1 MYVRKGGAAVGNE
14 EYLKYLM
21 KQYGQLVYTICLRNC
36 GNPFDAEDV
45 MQETFLAAYKALDNF
60 DRQKEQAWIC
70 RIALN
75 KCLDF
80 LKSAGRRQIPME
92 EVVSEHEAQNS
103 VVPETIILEKES
115 EQAIYTLCK
124 SLKEPYGS
132 IAVMRFCEGKSAKEI
147 SACTGEGLKTV
158 QTHIYRAKEMLKNKL
173 ERSRGYSD
181 G

>member
-1 MYVRKGGAAVGNE
+1 MQIVISYRSVEKRGGAAVGAE

-45 MQETFLAAYKALDNF
+45 MQETFLAAYNALGSF

-80 LKSAGRRQIPME
+80 LKNVGRRQ
-92 EVVSEHEAQNS
+92 
-103 VVPETIILEKES
+103 VPVEGSYFEQEPERESALPEQIYLRKES
-115 EQAIYTLCK
+115 EEAVKRLCE

-132 IAVMRFCEGKSAKEI
+132 VALAHFYEG
-147 SACTGEGLKTV
+147 
-158 QTHIYRAKEMLKNKL
+158 
-173 ERSRGYSD
+173 
-181 G
+181 

>member
-1 MYVRKGGAAVGNE
+1 ME

-21 KQYGQLVYTICLRNC
+21 KQYGQLVYSICLRHC

-45 MQETFLAAYKALDNF
+45 MQETFLAAYKALDSF

-80 LKSAGRRQIPME
+80 LKNVGRRQIPVEDTYFAE
-92 EVVSEHEAQNS
+92 EPESESEL
-103 VVPETIILEKES
+103 PEQICLRKES
-115 EQAIYTLCK
+115 DKAVQRLCA

-132 IAVMRFCEGKSAKEI
+132 VAVAHFYEGRTAREI
-147 SACTGEGLKTV
+147 SELTGMGLKTV
-158 QTHIYRAKEMLKNKL
+158 QTHIFRAKKMLKEKL
-173 ERSRGYSD
+173 ERSRGDTY